1 MRHKRGVLAPEIDT
15 GSAAQIRFAL
25 IPPKGRVLN
34 DAASFL
40 HDLSPTGFLLFI
52 SKAASRVF
60 DNHSSLRKRQGCH

>member
-1 MRHKRGVLAPEIDT
+1 MRPPEIDT

-40 HDLSPTGFLLFI
+40 HDLSPTGFLCSSPRLR
-52 SKAASRVF
+52 AAS
-60 DNHSSLRKRQGCH
+60 SITTLP